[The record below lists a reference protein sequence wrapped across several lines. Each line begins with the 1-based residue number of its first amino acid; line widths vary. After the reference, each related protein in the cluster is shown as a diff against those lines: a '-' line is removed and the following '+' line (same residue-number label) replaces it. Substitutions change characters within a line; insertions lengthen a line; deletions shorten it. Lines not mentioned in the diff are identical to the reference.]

1 MLSFMAMDYF
11 QKSPVMAFPL
21 IALAIFMGV
30 FFLVTLRAVLTK
42 KTRWDAVAQLPL
54 EQHGSKQEARHE

>member
-42 KTRWDAVAQLPL
+42 KSRWESIARLPL
-54 EQHGSKQEARHE
+54 EQQGEQEARHE